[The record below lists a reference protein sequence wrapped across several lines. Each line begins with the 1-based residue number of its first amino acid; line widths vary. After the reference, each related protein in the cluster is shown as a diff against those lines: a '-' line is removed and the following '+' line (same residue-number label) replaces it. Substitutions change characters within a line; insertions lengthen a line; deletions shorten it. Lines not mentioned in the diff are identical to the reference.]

1 MSASVPLHDT
11 VGAEPITLRDGTQ
24 MVMRRI
30 APDDWVELIALVA
43 RLSPES
49 RRFRFFTPKRHI
61 PPAFA
66 RRLAIV
72 DFVDRAAFVCHL
84 PGETAI
90 RAVGRYESERPGG
103 PTAEVAF
110 VVEDAYHGQG
120 IGTHLLEHL
129 EELARANG
137 KTEFVASVLAENDD
151 MLELFRHT
159 HPRAE
164 FHYERDIVTVRFPL

>member
-1 MSASVPLHDT
+1 MISALHDT
-11 VGAEPITLRDGTQ
+11 TGEERISLKDGRE

-30 APDDWVELIALVA
+30 RPDDWTELIGLVA

-72 DFVDRAAFVCHL
+72 DFKDRAAFVCCF

-90 RAVGRYESERPGG
+90 RAVGRYESDAPGSE
-103 PTAEVAF
+103 TAEIAF
-110 VVEDAYHGQG
+110 VVEDSLHGQG
-120 IGTHLLEHL
+120 IGTHLLSHL
-129 EELARANG
+129 RQLALANG
-137 KTEFVASVLAENDD
+137 KRTFVASVLGENDD
-151 MLELFRHT
+151 MLELFRHA
-159 HPRAE
+159 HPGAD
-164 FHYERDIVTVRFPL
+164 FQHERDIVHVTMAL